1 MRMFSLLLISLAG
14 TAWLP
19 AQHPGATSAEAGR
32 VLFQKKCA
40 SCHGENAKGGRAPD
54 LTSGSWRH
62 GGTEEDLIRNMTQ
75 GIPDTQ
81 MPPFPMP
88 REEAQSIIA
97 FLRAGKAAEEPV
109 TGDASAGQQLFFG
122 TAGCNRC
129 HMAGGRG
136 GRLGPDLSDIRNER
150 KPSELRK
157 AINVPDDSLRE
168 TFETL
173 EVEFPDGKVLRGTAR
188 NQDTFSI
195 QLMDEGEKLHRLRK
209 KDLKRVT
216 RLQKS
221 LMPAANLD
229 AAQTD
234 NLVAFLMKGPF
245 STPDAS
251 SAPWKPAPDL
261 NVSFARIKNA
271 HKEPQNWLTYWGDY
285 EGTHYSWLNSITP
298 ANVKTLRSQ
307 WAFQFGGSNVEVTP
321 IVVDGLMFVT
331 GPLNNAAALDARTG
345 RPIWRYSRRLP
356 DGVHSQCTVM
366 TNRGFGILGDR
377 LYMATLDMH
386 LVALDAKTG
395 NVIWDVAVDDYQ
407 KGFSITHAPL
417 LIDGKVIVGVTAGE
431 CALTGFLDA
440 FDATTGKK
448 LWRFWSIPQKGDPA
462 RSTWAGDSADYGGS
476 PTWTT
481 GTYDVE
487 TDTLFWPTGNPGPD
501 YYGGGRAGDNLYSNC
516 VLALDPN
523 SGKLKWYFQFTPHD
537 THDWDANETP
547 VLINATFRGKP
558 RKLLIQ
564 ANRNGFYY
572 VLDRMTGE
580 FLLGKS
586 FGNQNWA
593 EGLDAKG
600 RPILKPNM
608 DPTPEGTYVCP
619 DAAGNTNWSSPSYD
633 SRTGLFYVAVKEACA
648 LYISEVKPPKPGEPY
663 TGGGPQVDMKR
674 GTPGFVRALDPLTGD
689 KRWDFPLHV
698 GSHAAGV
705 LSTAGGVVFAASQ
718 DGYLIALDAR
728 TGKELWHYQ
737 TGTQILSSPI
747 SFSVDGKQMVS
758 ISTSSSLVTFALP

>member
-1 MRMFSLLLISLAG
+1 MLLIFLAG
-14 TAWLP
+14 KAWLL
-19 AQHPGATSAEAGR
+19 AQHPVATPAEAGR
-32 VLFQKKCA
+32 ALFQKKCG

-54 LTSGSWRH
+54 LTTGSWRL
-62 GGTEEDLIRNMTQ
+62 GGTEEDLIRNITQ
-75 GIPDTQ
+75 GIPGTQ

-88 REEAQSIIA
+88 RDEAQAIIT
-97 FLRAGKAAEEPV
+97 FLRSGKATEEPV
-109 TGDASAGQQLFFG
+109 TGDAEAGRQLFFG
-122 TAGCNRC
+122 RGQCSRC
-129 HMAGGRG
+129 HMVEGSG
-136 GRLGPDLSDIRNER
+136 GRLGPDLSQIRSER

-157 AINVPDDSLRE
+157 AINSPD
-168 TFETL
+168 ETL
-173 EVEFPDGKVLRGTAR
+173 RDTFDTVEVEFPDGKVLRGTAR
-188 NQDTFSI
+188 NQDTFSL
-195 QLMDEGEKLHRLRK
+195 QLMDEREKLHRLLK

-216 RLQKS
+216 RTQKS
-221 LMPAANLD
+221 LMPLASLN

-234 NLVAFLMKGPF
+234 DLIAFLMKGPLT
-245 STPDAS
+245 TPDAGLAS
-251 SAPWKPAPDL
+251 WTPALDL
-261 NVSFARIKNA
+261 NVSFARLKNA
-271 HKEPQNWLTYWGDY
+271 RQEPGNWLTYWGDY
-285 EGTHYSWLNSITP
+285 EGTHYSHLNSITP
-298 ANVKTLRSQ
+298 ANVKSLRSQ
-307 WAFQFGGSNVEVTP
+307 WTFQYGGSNVEATP

-356 DGVHSQCTVM
+356 DGVRSQCTVM

-377 LYMATLDMH
+377 LYMATLDTH

-417 LIDGKVIVGVTAGE
+417 AIDGKIIVGVTSGE
-431 CALTGFLDA
+431 CALTGFVDA

-448 LWRFWSIPQKGDPA
+448 LWRFWTIPQKGDPA
-462 RSTWAGDSADYGGS
+462 RATWAGDSADYGGS

-487 TDTLFWPTGNPGPD
+487 TGTLFWTTGNPGPD
-501 YYGGGRAGDNLYSNC
+501 YDGSVRAGDNLYSC
-516 VLALDPN
+516 SVLALDPDT
-523 SGKLKWYFQFTPHD
+523 GKLKWYFQFTPHD

-547 VLINATFRGKP
+547 VLINATFRGMP

-572 VLDRMTGE
+572 VLDRQTGE

-600 RPILKPNM
+600 RPIVKPNT

-619 DAAGNTNWSSPSYD
+619 DAAGNTNWASPSYD
-633 SRTGLFYVAVKEACA
+633 SRTGLFYVAVREACA
-648 LYISEVKPPKPGEPY
+648 LYISETKTPKPGEPY
-663 TGGGPQVDMKR
+663 TGGGPQVDMKL
-674 GTPGFVRALDPLTGD
+674 GTPGFVRALDPLTGV
-689 KRWDFPLHV
+689 KRWDFPLQV

-728 TGKELWHYQ
+728 TGRELWHYQ

-747 SFSVDGKQMVS
+747 AFRVDGKQMIA

>member
-1 MRMFSLLLISLAG
+1 MRVVSVLTMFILGTASLL
-14 TAWLP
+14 

-32 VLFQKKCA
+32 ALFQKKCG

-54 LTSGSWRH
+54 LTTGSWRH
-62 GGTEEDLIRNMTQ
+62 GGTEEDLIRNITQ
-75 GIPDTQ
+75 GIPGTQ

-88 REEAQSIIA
+88 RAEAQDIIA
-97 FLRAGKAAEEPV
+97 FLRSGKGTEEPV
-109 TGDASAGQQLFFG
+109 SGDAEAGRQLFFG
-122 TAGCNRC
+122 LGQCSRC
-129 HMAGGRG
+129 HMVGGKG
-136 GRLGPDLSDIRNER
+136 GRLGPDLSQVRNER
-150 KPSELRK
+150 KPSELKK
-157 AINVPDDSLRE
+157 AIMTPDDALRE
-168 TFETL
+168 GYESV
-173 EVEFPDGKVLRGTAR
+173 EVEFLDGKVLRGTAR

-195 QLMDEGEKLHRLRK
+195 QLMDERETLHRLLK
-209 KDLKRVT
+209 KDLKRVIRT
-216 RLQKS
+216 QRS
-221 LMPAANLD
+221 LMPTASLNAE
-229 AAQTD
+229 QTE
-234 NLVAFLMKGPF
+234 NVIAFLMKGPLPPANADLA
-245 STPDAS
+245 SWTPA
-251 SAPWKPAPDL
+251 ADL
-261 NVSFARIKNA
+261 NVSFQRIKTA
-271 HKEPQNWLTYWGDY
+271 RQEPQNWLTYWGDY
-285 EGTHYSWLNSITP
+285 EGTHYSGLDSITP
-298 ANVKTLRSQ
+298 VNVKSLRSQ
-307 WAFQFGGSNVEVTP
+307 WTFQYGGSNVEATP

-331 GPLNNAAALDARTG
+331 GPLNDAAALDARTG
-345 RPIWRYSRRLP
+345 SPIWRYSRRLP
-356 DGVHSQCTVM
+356 AGVRSQCTVM

-395 NVIWDVAVDDYQ
+395 NVIWDVMVDDYE

-448 LWRFWSIPQKGDPA
+448 LWRFWSIPQKDDPA
-462 RSTWAGDSADYGGS
+462 RNTWAGDSADYGGS

-501 YYGGGRAGDNLYSNC
+501 YYGGGRAGDNLYSDS

-523 SGKLKWYFQFTPHD
+523 TGRLKWYFQFTPHD

-572 VLDRMTGE
+572 VLDRLTGE
-580 FLLGKS
+580 FLLGKA

-619 DAAGNTNWSSPSYD
+619 DAAGNTNWQSPSYD

-648 LYISEVKPPKPGEPY
+648 LYISEAKPPRPGEPF

-674 GTPGFVRALDPLTGD
+674 GAPGFVRALDPLTGT

-747 SFSVDGKQMVS
+747 SFRVDGKQMIA